1 MARSDA
7 QNRPLRVN
15 LVLDA
20 ESGAVLERSDFAD
33 RPLLDRVIG
42 VGVAAHEG
50 QLFGWF
56 NQALGVFT
64 TSGLVLVSI
73 SATVLWWRRRQPG
86 TLGAPAALASATTL
100 PIAFFAI
107 VAGLGILLPLLGLS
121 MLGLGAIEFG
131 VLRRIAPVRAFLGL
145 GT

>member
-1 MARSDA
+1 MADERLKQTSFMTRLMR
-7 QNRPLRVN
+7 RPEL
-15 LVLDA
+15 
-20 ESGAVLERSDFAD
+20 GAF
-33 RPLLDRVIG
+33 
-42 VGVAAHEG
+42 
-50 QLFGWF
+50 
-56 NQALGVFT
+56 
-64 TSGLVLVSI
+64 SGLVLVSI